1 MDDCKKKNK
10 AWKRRIFDIIQI
22 GNRED
27 VPSRLFDVLITV
39 SILLNLFAIFFETF
53 ESSKPYSGILYL
65 IELITVLFFT
75 VEYILR
81 LWTSDYLYPD
91 KKPLHAAFC
100 LLFSLTGL
108 IDLISFFCL

>member
-1 MDDCKKKNK
+1 MDKSKMGNRT
-10 AWKRRIFDIIQI
+10 WKRRIFDIIQI

-27 VPSRLFDVLITV
+27 VPSRLFDILITV

-65 IELITVLFFT
+65 IELIRVLFFT

-81 LWTSDYLYPD
+81 LWTSCYLYPD
-91 KKPLHAAFC
+91 KNSPL
-100 LLFSLTGL
+100 
-108 IDLISFFCL
+108 

>member
-10 AWKRRIFDIIQI
+10 TWKRRIFDIIQI

-27 VPSRLFDVLITV
+27 VPSRLFDILITV

-81 LWTSDYLYPD
+81 LWTSGYLYPD
-91 KKPLHAAFC
+91 KNSPL
-100 LLFSLTGL
+100 
-108 IDLISFFCL
+108 

>member
-27 VPSRLFDVLITV
+27 VPSRLFDILITV

-53 ESSKPYSGILYL
+53 ESSKPYSGILY
-65 IELITVLFFT
+65 
-75 VEYILR
+75 
-81 LWTSDYLYPD
+81 
-91 KKPLHAAFC
+91 
-100 LLFSLTGL
+100 
-108 IDLISFFCL
+108 